1 MKEVKILGM
10 NATPVKE
17 DSEGN
22 KVRHAV
28 SAPLLRCMSDLIKY
42 DGGSYSPLQD
52 LNSRRPDV
60 AEKIS
65 LGISKLEN
73 LYKNIKEEAR
83 GNLKLQ
89 KIQSMGEGAYVTK
102 GMAWHN
108 IPAGD
113 DGIEILLERFKSIKD
128 NGLLAVEWFGK
139 AYEGNE
145 VAYCVSFHKVLKN
158 SLVKDLKQWPGRGKL
173 FNSFSTGKEISIFI
187 DFENPLLKPLV
198 DVVPAQVEV
207 NTLEEFYNLENSDI
221 IYSLDRVDSLEAIIK
236 ERDLK
241 ETKKRIYR
249 DWEKGYPLFDDIDE
263 IDEMK
268 EFLSNRGVKS
278 PLFSDSAHELRK
290 EFFINKYG
298 DRENFLEL
306 KMKEIENSKQQNPP
320 YRRLYY
326 GYTACG
332 VPSKFI
338 NGIALPKEFENNKE
352 FISKLQEV
360 FPNAKIFNKEGIFL
374 NKKQKIFE

>member
-28 SAPLLRCMSDLIKY
+28 SAPLLHCMSDLIKY

-60 AEKIS
+60 AEKIY
-65 LGISKLEN
+65 LGIRKLEN

-128 NGLLAVEWFGK
+128 NGLLAVEWFDE
-139 AYEGNE
+139 AYGENE
-145 VAYCVSFHKVLKN
+145 VAYCVSFHKALKN
-158 SLVKDLKQWPGRGKL
+158 SLVKDLKQWPGREKL

-207 NTLEEFYNLENSDI
+207 NTLEEFYNLPNSDI
-221 IYSLDRVDSLEAIIK
+221 IDSLNRVDLLKAIIK

-241 ETKKRIYR
+241 ETKERIYC
-249 DWEKGYPLFDDIDE
+249 DWEKGYPLSADR
-263 IDEMK
+263 DEMK

-278 PLFSDSAHELRK
+278 RLSDSAHELIK

-338 NGIALPKEFENNKE
+338 NGIALTKEFENNKE

-374 NKKQKIFE
+374 NKKQKLFE